1 MSEAD
6 ELNTIVA
13 EWVEKAEADLACAA
27 HLLRI
32 KAEWSAETICFHAQQ
47 CVEKYIKA
55 LLVLCRMDFPKTHDI
70 RRLVTM
76 LPPDVRP
83 DLSAVE
89 QDTLTPYATAT
100 RYPGGLEPPTL
111 GQAREAVRMA
121 RRVRKEVRRC
131 LPRRALRRRRR

>member
-32 KAEWSAETICFHAQQ
+32 KAEWSAETICFHAQP

-55 LLVLCRMDFPKTHDI
+55 LLVLCRMNFQ
-70 RRLVTM
+70 RRM
-76 LPPDVRP
+76 I
-83 DLSAVE
+83 SAVS
-89 QDTLTPYATAT
+89 
-100 RYPGGLEPPTL
+100 
-111 GQAREAVRMA
+111 
-121 RRVRKEVRRC
+121 
-131 LPRRALRRRRR
+131 

>member
-47 CVEKYIKA
+47 LEDAFPEGRSGGEGDAASKDRQ
-55 LLVLCRMDFPKTHDI
+55 LLADPGADLNVLT
-70 RRLVTM
+70 RLM
-76 LPPDVRP
+76 
-83 DLSAVE
+83 
-89 QDTLTPYATAT
+89 
-100 RYPGGLEPPTL
+100 
-111 GQAREAVRMA
+111 
-121 RRVRKEVRRC
+121 
-131 LPRRALRRRRR
+131 LRRPGAGTT